1 MTRYRILNMD
11 KGEVF
16 ADGVNSKR
24 TAIDS
29 ASGLHERYG
38 HSYVVIAITT
48 ETIFRTEQ
56 SKGIAA

>member
-1 MTRYRILNMD
+1 MKRYRILNID
-11 KGEVF
+11 TGEVF

-38 HSYVVIAITT
+38 HSYVVIEIST
-48 ETIFRTEQ
+48 ETVFRTEQ
-56 SKGIAA
+56 SARAA